1 MLRVAP
7 EAQEETAMST
17 PGATRV
23 DIREEVDVIK
33 FDPVF
38 YERQRS
44 RYASRGVTLVVLLNG
59 LAAIATL
66 VILSVA
72 GLDGAL
78 ASSFA
83 DAMVVFAAGAAAGFL
98 SKFFA
103 YLRRTIRLERP
114 DLQVE
119 GRPLRW
125 LAVAAAAA
133 GAACFVAG
141 FIVVRDGVA
150 GDQTKEPTAV
160 TRPDAPAAPPTP

>member
-1 MLRVAP
+1 
-7 EAQEETAMST
+7 MST
-17 PGATRV
+17 PGVTGV
-23 DIREEVDVIK
+23 DIREEVDVIN

-44 RYASRGVTLVVLLNG
+44 RYASRGVALLVLLNG

-72 GLDGAL
+72 GLDSAR

-83 DAMVVFAAGAAAGFL
+83 DAMVIFAAGAAAGLL

-103 YLRRTIRLERP
+103 YLRRTVRLERP
-114 DLQVE
+114 DLKVE
-119 GRPLRW
+119 GRPFRW
-125 LAVAAAAA
+125 LAVAAAVA

-150 GDQTKEPTAV
+150 VDQTKEPTPAA
-160 TRPDAPAAPPTP
+160 RPKAPPAPPTP

>member
-7 EAQEETAMST
+7 EALEEIAMST

-23 DIREEVDVIK
+23 GIREELDVIN

-44 RYASRGVTLVVLLNG
+44 RYASRGVALVVLLNG

-72 GLDGAL
+72 GHDGAL
-78 ASSFA
+78 ASSIA
-83 DAMVVFAAGAAAGFL
+83 DAMVVFAAGAAAGLL
-98 SKFFA
+98 SNFFA

-114 DLQVE
+114 DLMVE
-119 GRPLRW
+119 GRPFRW
-125 LAVAAAAA
+125 LAVAAAIA

-150 GDQTKEPTAV
+150 VDQTKEPTAV